1 MKRVTLFFIAVLI
14 YFNLSA
20 QITRKL
26 ESFNSIKVASAFKV
40 ELVKGN
46 NNEVEIMGVPEQ
58 YLENVITEVKNNR
71 LSIYAKDRIKADSE
85 MKIIVT
91 FIDLEEINI
100 SGAATIRNNTPIMF
114 NKMNIKSSGAS
125 TIKLDA
131 DFTDLIIDV
140 SGASDLKLKGN
151 ATSYKLKG
159 SGASSIKNG
168 ELFSET
174 VEIDLSGASTAMVYV
189 TKNITGEVS
198 GASDLKIVGNPEN
211 SYIQK
216 SGAADVKGVKV
227 SFKTT
232 NNSENAINES
242 DTTRFKWRSNTFLII
257 GDIDTSFKTQKHRY
271 NHWAGLDVGINGFLN
286 SSGST
291 DLSNNLE
298 VFNNNPKEVTKFME
312 TRLQKSWSVNLNF
325 YEQYIPISKHH
336 VGLVTGLGFEW
347 NNYELRHNVRLTS
360 KGGEYVFDDVNDFNK
375 NYTWGEIDTLRDYSK
390 NRFKTFFIN
399 APLLFELNTGN
410 NKKKSF
416 HISTG
421 AILGFNLQ
429 TKMKYKYK
437 VEGDSKKEKDKQ
449 DFNTNPFRVSLTAR
463 VGYGRFN
470 VFASYS
476 LTPLFE
482 NNKGP
487 ELYPFSVGVT
497 LLGF

>member
-1 MKRVTLFFIAVLI
+1 MKKIALFFIAVLT
-14 YFNLSA
+14 YFNSSA

-46 NNEVEIMGVPEQ
+46 DNEVEIIGVPEQ
-58 YLENVITEVKNNR
+58 FLENVVTEVRNNR
-71 LSIYAKDRIKADSE
+71 LSIYAKNRIKADAE

-140 SGASDLKLKGN
+140 SGSSDLKLKGN
-151 ATSYKLKG
+151 ATSYNLKG

-174 VEIDLSGASTAMVYV
+174 VEIDLSGASTAIVYV
-189 TKNITGEVS
+189 TKNISGEVS
-198 GASDLKIVGNPEN
+198 GASDLKIVGNPESSN
-211 SYIQK
+211 IQK

-232 NNSENAINES
+232 NNYENTINES
-242 DTTRFKWRSNTFLII
+242 DTTRFKWKNNTFLII
-257 GDIDTSFKTQKHRY
+257 GDTDSISKKQKLRY
-271 NHWAGLDVGINGFLN
+271 NHWAGFDLGINGFLN
-286 SSGST
+286 SSGSA
-291 DLSNNLE
+291 DLSNTPETFQNT
-298 VFNNNPKEVTKFME
+298 PQDVTQFME
-312 TRLQKSWSVNLNF
+312 LRLQKSWSVNLNF

-336 VGLVTGLGFEW
+336 VGLVMGLGFEW

-360 KGGEYVFDDVNDFNK
+360 KGGEYVFDNVNDFNK

-399 APLLFELNTGN
+399 APLLFELNSGN
-410 NKKKSF
+410 NKNKSF

-421 AILGFNLQ
+421 AIFGFNLQ

-497 LLGF
+497 LVSF